1 MKRAALSRALPLL
14 LALSL
19 LAPSALAAPPVETD
33 QAAQPAQE
41 PQVVAMSTSASG
53 AIVID
58 GGTGEV
64 YYEKNADTPRPAAS
78 MTKLMSLYL
87 VFDAIDAGELS
98 LTTPIPISAE
108 LAQISRTKLYSGLE
122 KFTAGASYPAEDLI
136 KLAITA
142 SGNASIMALAEY
154 LGGGSEAV
162 FVERM
167 NTTTRQWGIDAK
179 FADSS
184 GFLDKG
190 NAVSP
195 RAMAEIARRLLTDHP
210 EILNYSQLL
219 SVNFQ
224 GRTYSTTNTILKNA
238 TLPGIDG
245 LKTGFTYG
253 AGYCFTGTAQR
264 DGARIISVVMNTA
277 SASAR
282 MSESR
287 KLLEY
292 GFTCRK
298 EREAAWTQA
307 GQALTASFRTE
318 SGQGVAP
325 YTENVFTADIGGLT
339 GEIYCDVQYEV
350 NGVSYPAAK
359 VLQNGAVPGVKVPD
373 LPWQDTTVALNITFP
388 NGAVVRRESVIP
400 VSAPLTF
407 TGYLG
412 VGSATLCPGSRI
424 TVPCKIQCDQGITC
438 RIPCGWYLDG
448 EPIPYFSNPS
458 FTMTPQGLSSYTFF
472 VNPDTPV
479 GVHALEFRCNPDGL
493 PGAVP
498 AVLST
503 QLTVVA
509 PPF

>member
-87 VFDAIDAGELS
+87 VVDAIDAGELS

-253 AGYCFTGTAQR
+253 AGYCP
-264 DGARIISVVMNTA
+264 DH
-277 SASAR
+277 
-282 MSESR
+282 
-287 KLLEY
+287 L
-292 GFTCRK
+292 
-298 EREAAWTQA
+298 
-307 GQALTASFRTE
+307 
-318 SGQGVAP
+318 
-325 YTENVFTADIGGLT
+325 GGDEHRL
-339 GEIYCDVQYEV
+339 GLGPDV
-350 NGVSYPAAK
+350 
-359 VLQNGAVPGVKVPD
+359 
-373 LPWQDTTVALNITFP
+373 
-388 NGAVVRRESVIP
+388 
-400 VSAPLTF
+400 
-407 TGYLG
+407 
-412 VGSATLCPGSRI
+412 
-424 TVPCKIQCDQGITC
+424 
-438 RIPCGWYLDG
+438 
-448 EPIPYFSNPS
+448 
-458 FTMTPQGLSSYTFF
+458 
-472 VNPDTPV
+472 
-479 GVHALEFRCNPDGL
+479 
-493 PGAVP
+493 
-498 AVLST
+498 
-503 QLTVVA
+503 
-509 PPF
+509 